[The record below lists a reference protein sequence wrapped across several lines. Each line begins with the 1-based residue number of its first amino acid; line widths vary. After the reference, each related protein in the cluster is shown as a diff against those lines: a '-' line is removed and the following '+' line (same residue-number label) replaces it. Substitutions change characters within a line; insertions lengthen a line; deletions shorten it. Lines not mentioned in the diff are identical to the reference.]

1 MKGTESV
8 HFIVGHGADLDQ
20 PKKALSEIVVMVK
33 RMLGDALDDPSTKLK
48 EAHPRTLISMVIT
61 NILVNLLSTC
71 IAQKDVAVRLK
82 MVKDVLQE
90 INELS
95 LHLWTSI
102 EASIADDK
110 TKH

>member
-8 HFIVGHGADLDQ
+8 HFVVGDGSGLEQ
-20 PKKALSEIVVMVK
+20 PKKALSEIVFKVK
-33 RMLGDALDDPSTKLK
+33 TMLSDALDDPSTKL
-48 EAHPRTLISMVIT
+48 EGTHPKTLISMIVT
-61 NILVNLLSTC
+61 NILVNLLTTA
-71 IAQKDVAVRLK
+71 IAQKDVAIRLS